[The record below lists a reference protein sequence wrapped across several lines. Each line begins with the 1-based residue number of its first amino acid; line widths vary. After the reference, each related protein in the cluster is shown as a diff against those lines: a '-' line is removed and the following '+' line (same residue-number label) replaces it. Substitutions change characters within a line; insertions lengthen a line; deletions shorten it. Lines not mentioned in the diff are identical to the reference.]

1 MFGVDPEVDCWLS
14 SKYTTSWPALPFTC
28 PYRDRY
34 SGLTFFELKLSC
46 GTAAAPAN
54 SWKVPGWL
62 FATAFWL
69 AFFTSPDMKYM
80 LSSVVATASLLEL
93 QEDITTA
100 QSSRDTGIIV
110 IFFMGEVDC
119 CLVIRFDQVEV
130 ALFGLYLCFL
140 PSQNKHISLY
150 TTSK

>member
-1 MFGVDPEVDCWLS
+1 
-14 SKYTTSWPALPFTC
+14 
-28 PYRDRY
+28 
-34 SGLTFFELKLSC
+34 LTFFELKLSC
-46 GTAAAPAN
+46 GTADAPAN
-54 SWKVPGWL
+54 SWKVAGWL
-62 FATAFWL
+62 LATAFWV

-93 QEDITTA
+93 QEDIATA
-100 QSSRDTGIIV
+100 QSSRETGIRV

-130 ALFGLYLCFL
+130 VLFGLYLYFRVG
-140 PSQNKHISLY
+140 QNKHISLY